1 LEWRGG
7 AIAALSIVLLEA
19 LIREGTNDFI
29 RESSIPCCAK
39 PLGGS
44 MDRQGE

>member
-29 RESSIPCCAK
+29 RRVEH
-39 PLGGS
+39 PLL
-44 MDRQGE
+44 R